1 MVLIDVLKK
10 AWTIFYGLDSFF
22 EKTWTIV
29 HGFDRFLEK
38 KTWTKFMVLIDLK
51 KSMDYSSWF

>member
-10 AWTIFYGLDSFF
+10 AWTIFHGLDSFF

-38 KTWTKFMVLIDLK
+38 KHGL
-51 KSMDYSSWF
+51 SSWF